1 MSHTEE
7 DCELYF
13 VIMRCLQ
20 SEPYAGKAFQDKC
33 FQFLDDSQEM
43 MQEQRRAGWEK
54 LHEEYELLS
63 EPHWEKVR
71 EQIGERELIQGE
83 LF

>member
-1 MSHTEE
+1 MTHTN
-7 DCELYF
+7 DHFSTYNM
-13 VIMRCLQ
+13 IMRCLD
-20 SEPYAGKAFQDKC
+20 SEPYAGKEFQDKC

-43 MQEQRRAGWEK
+43 TQEQRRAGWEK

-71 EQIGERELIQGE
+71 ERIGNRELKQGE

>member
-1 MSHTEE
+1 MT
-7 DCELYF
+7 
-13 VIMRCLQ
+13 
-20 SEPYAGKAFQDKC
+20 
-33 FQFLDDSQEM
+33 
-43 MQEQRRAGWEK
+43 QEQRRAGWEK

-71 EQIGERELIQGE
+71 ERIGNRELKQGE